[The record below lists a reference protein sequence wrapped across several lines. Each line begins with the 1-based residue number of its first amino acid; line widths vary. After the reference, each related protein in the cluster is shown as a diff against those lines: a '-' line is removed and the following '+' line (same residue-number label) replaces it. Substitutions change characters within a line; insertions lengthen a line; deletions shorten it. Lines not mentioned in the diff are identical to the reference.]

1 MKSHLL
7 ENSKLKPKDALQKR
21 YLMFPSKNLPKN
33 YVFKHSILFTNLYKR
48 NYKERYLNE
57 AYS

>member
-21 YLMFPSKNLPKN
+21 YLMFPSKHLPKN
-33 YVFKHSILFTNLYKR
+33 YVFKHSTFNTKETIKR
-48 NYKERYLNE
+48 DI
-57 AYS
+57 